1 MARLLQRLGAFSVRR
16 RRTVLAAWLV
26 ALGVMA
32 ALSLSFAG
40 EFTGNFSIPGTESQ
54 RANDLIQSKTPG
66 ADADAPS
73 GRVVFAAPAGQT
85 LASGAGRAA
94 VERTIGAIERVPGV
108 ASASDPFE
116 SSAVSEDGRIA
127 FTSVDF
133 SPRRS
138 RRRVAAGRHR
148 AGIRRPR
155 STRGCRSS
163 TPAPPPEA
171 DRAVRRASRSAS
183 CSASASPSSC
193 WRSPSARWSPPDCR
207 SSPPCSASASGSSAS
222 GWPPRSRR

>member
-1 MARLLQRLGAFSVRR
+1 MVAEYNACRYCNVSSGRPISRSLKMARLLHRLGAFSVRR
-16 RRTVLAAWLV
+16 RRTVLASWLV

-32 ALSLSFAG
+32 AVSLSFAG
-40 EFTGNFSIPGTESQ
+40 DFTGNFSIPGTESQ
-54 RANDLIQSKTPG
+54 QANDLIQSRTPG

-116 SSAVSEDGRIA
+116 SSAVSEDGRVA

-133 SPRRS
+133 SPRED
-138 RRRVAAGRHR
+138 
-148 AGIRRPR
+148 RRPR
-155 STRGCRSS
+155 RRGPASSGHPRPRSRRGCRSS
-163 TPAPPPEA
+163 TPAPPPA
-171 DRAVRRASRSAS
+171 GDRAARRASRSAS

-193 WRSPSARWSPPDCR
+193 WRSPSAR
-207 SSPPCSASASGSSAS
+207 
-222 GWPPRSRR
+222 